1 MKTLQ
6 NFVNGKKV
14 SATSDKVQDLINPAT
29 GEVFAKAPVSNSADV
44 DKAMKSAASAF
55 EIWKESTP
63 GERQKAI
70 NKIADAIEARS
81 EELIGIESENTGAFA
96 NTSPVAGLIKSWTLS
111 EVALTFLP
119 LTKFCSVFNF
129 TPWH

>member
-29 GEVFAKAPVSNSADV
+29 GQVFAKAPVSNASDV
-44 DKAMKSAASAF
+44 DKAMVAAASAF
-55 EIWKESTP
+55 EVWKESTP

-70 NKIADAIEARS
+70 NKIADAIEDRS
-81 EELIGIESENTGAFA
+81 EELIGKVDALENENPKTYNLLQKISLKPGWNIHGSYVDKIKECLTNFM
-96 NTSPVAGLIKSWTLS
+96 TSS
-111 EVALTFLP
+111 
-119 LTKFCSVFNF
+119 
-129 TPWH
+129 

>member
-29 GEVFAKAPVSNSADV
+29 GQVFAKAPVSNASDV
-44 DKAMKSAASAF
+44 DKAMKAAATAF
-55 EIWKESTP
+55 ELWKESTP

-70 NKIADAIEARS
+70 NKIADAIEYRS
-81 EELIGIESENTGAFA
+81 EELIGIES
-96 NTSPVAGLIKSWTLS
+96 
-111 EVALTFLP
+111 
-119 LTKFCSVFNF
+119 
-129 TPWH
+129 